1 MATDQAF
8 TPFIA
13 GVADR
18 ARAAGVFSRVETEG
32 GVLRCHAPA
41 SAEPAW
47 YALFRDGAAVYIA
60 LQTPARYL
68 SQSIEQDLVH
78 TGDKI
83 EDLLQEELTELG
95 HEGPALRVEHFRDE
109 QKLYT
114 FRSALSP
121 GASVESAAKI
131 LLAYEACFRHLG
143 DMEAGED

>member
-1 MATDQAF
+1 MPTDHAF
-8 TPFIA
+8 TPMLA
-13 GVADR
+13 GVAER

-47 YALFRDGAAVYIA
+47 HALFRDGGSVYIA

-83 EDLLQEELTELG
+83 EDLLQEELTELEY
-95 HEGPALRVEHFRDE
+95 EGPALRVEHFRDE

-114 FRSALSP
+114 FRSALP
-121 GASVESAAKI
+121 AGAGTETAAKV
-131 LLAYEACFRHLG
+131 LLAYEACFRRLG